1 MGQNRTV
8 KIVFGALLLII
19 GLGAAA
25 FMLANLAEDLS
36 LWIFGRKTTGYVTD
50 QIAECAGAEEGEGEM
65 TCEYFIQY
73 EFLTSSGEVITR
85 TASVAAQEWGGVAKG
100 NPRWPS
106 QKPEGFSPATG
117 VYQEQEQVP
126 QTTMGGAEQGSPVAV
141 IYFPPYPQH
150 NRLDDTRYIL
160 ILLLSYLPFAVIGGG
175 ALWGGW
181 HLLKPATMN
190 GSPEW
195 PHQKAV

>member
-1 MGQNRTV
+1 MGQNRIV

-19 GLGAAA
+19 GLGAAG
-25 FMLANLAEDLS
+25 FTLTNLAEDLS

-50 QIAECAGAEEGEGEM
+50 RTAECTGGEDGEGEM

-73 EFLTSSGEVITR
+73 EFLASSGEVITR
-85 TASVAAQEWGGVAKG
+85 TTGVAAQEWTSIGG
-100 NPRWPS
+100 P
-106 QKPEGFSPATG
+106 
-117 VYQEQEQVP
+117 
-126 QTTMGGAEQGSPVAV
+126 EQGSPVAV

-150 NRLDDTRYIL
+150 NRLDDTRYIV
-160 ILLLSYLPFAVIGGG
+160 LLLLGYLPFAVIGGG

-181 HLLKPATMN
+181 HLLKPATMS